1 MPSGLQTS
9 AKTWGCGQ
17 GWRHLRD
24 RLNCP
29 RWSLL
34 QQVSTPPASSPKTWL
49 CPSTWN
55 TMLQFSSWHLKRSF
69 TAQISASSLI
79 PEEKL
84 FPLESQAAI
93 VFSKCEMFHGWQ
105 RLEVASSSNSDD
117 MITWERAQRHRI
129 KIPHAGKARRKEQ
142 KSPVSVSFW
151 ALWALSGIRSTG
163 LKAAQI
169 FELPELLSK
178 SLHELAPWKAADP
191 EFFKVAWLLRC
202 QCEWFQVLTLQV
214 KPSYNVLY
222 GGNTQENWLKSM
234 VCKTRSTTPTLKSQ
248 EIHFSCKLLFPKRGS
263 RSWRE
268 YRLGKSLLE
277 CALNSLYK
285 DTEDSAD
292 WMHL

>member
-1 MPSGLQTS
+1 MEHDASIQLLTLKKKFHSSNICFQFDPRREAVSFRKSSCYCFLQMWNVSRVAEAGSGKQ
-9 AKTWGCGQ
+9 
-17 GWRHLRD
+17 
-24 RLNCP
+24 
-29 RWSLL
+29 
-34 QQVSTPPASSPKTWL
+34 
-49 CPSTWN
+49 
-55 TMLQFSSWHLKRSF
+55 LQFRWYDNMRKSSKAPNQDSSCRKGKEKR
-69 TAQISASSLI
+69 TEISSECVLLS
-79 PEEKL
+79 
-84 FPLESQAAI
+84 PL
-93 VFSKCEMFHGWQ
+93 G
-105 RLEVASSSNSDD
+105 
-117 MITWERAQRHRI
+117 
-129 KIPHAGKARRKEQ
+129 
-142 KSPVSVSFW
+142 SFW
-151 ALWALSGIRSTG
+151 PG